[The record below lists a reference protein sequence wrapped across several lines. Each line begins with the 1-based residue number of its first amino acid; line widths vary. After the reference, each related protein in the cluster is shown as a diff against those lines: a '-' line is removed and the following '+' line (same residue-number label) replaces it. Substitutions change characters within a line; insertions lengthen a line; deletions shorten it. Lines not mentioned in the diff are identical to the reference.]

1 VAFPP
6 RRGPLPRPLR
16 YAPTPQLILLLAAV
30 LSGCAGAKPKQVGE
44 DDNFS
49 ATPTSTATD
58 STEEASPSV
67 KPTAEPKE
75 TWAPSP
81 REPETGGL
89 TQDQKAQMEI
99 ALRRGGEKA
108 ANCATVV
115 PDAPRGEGKVKV
127 LFDGK
132 KGRCIDA
139 TVGAPFAGTP
149 VESCIKRAFVGEFI
163 VPFEGQLEVP
173 YTIKLA
179 PKSAE
184 EPDKAKDGKGK
195 KKK

>member
-1 VAFPP
+1 VAFRP
-6 RRGPLPRPLR
+6 RRGPQPRPLR
-16 YAPTPQLILLLAAV
+16 YAPTLQRVLLLATV

-49 ATPTSTATD
+49 STQTRTAT
-58 STEEASPSV
+58 EETSPTG

-89 TQDQKAQMEI
+89 SQDQKAQMEI
-99 ALRRGGEKA
+99 ALRRGGDKA

-115 PDAPRGEGKVKV
+115 PDSPRGEGKVKV

-132 KGRCIDA
+132 KGRCVDV
-139 TVGAPFAGTP
+139 TVGAPFAGTS

-163 VPFEGQLEVP
+163 VPFEGELEVP
-173 YTIKLA
+173 YTVKLP
-179 PKSAE
+179 PKAE
-184 EPDKAKDGKGK
+184 EETDKTKAGKGK
-195 KKK
+195 KK

>member
-1 VAFPP
+1 VAFRP
-6 RRGPLPRPLR
+6 RRGPQARPLR
-16 YAPTPQLILLLAAV
+16 CAPTLQLVLLLTAG
-30 LSGCAGAKPKQVGE
+30 LSACAGAKPKQVGD

-49 ATPTSTATD
+49 ATPTSSA
-58 STEEASPSV
+58 TEEGSPAV

-81 REPETGGL
+81 REPESGGL

-132 KGRCIDA
+132 KGRCVDV

-149 VESCIKRAFVGEFI
+149 VESCIKRAFVGEFV
-163 VPFEGQLEVP
+163 VPFEGELEVP
-173 YTIKLA
+173 YTVKL
-179 PKSAE
+179 PSKPAE
-184 EPDKAKDGKGK
+184 DTDRAKNGKGK
-195 KKK
+195 KK

>member
-1 VAFPP
+1 MAFRP
-6 RRGPLPRPLR
+6 RQGPQPRPLQN
-16 YAPTPQLILLLAAV
+16 ASTPQLILLLAAV
-30 LSGCAGAKPKQVGE
+30 LSGCAGAKPKQVGD

-49 ATPTSTATD
+49 VSPTSTA
-58 STEEASPSV
+58 TEEASPSA

-99 ALRRGGEKA
+99 ALRRGGDKA

-115 PDAPRGEGKVKV
+115 PDAPHGEGKVKV

-132 KGRCIDA
+132 KGRCVDV

-149 VESCIKRAFVGEFI
+149 VESCIKRAFVGEFV
-163 VPFEGQLEVP
+163 VPFDGQREVP
-173 YTIKLA
+173 YTVKLA
-179 PKSAE
+179 AKPAE